1 MNASSHGDARSDDAR
16 YENSGTSGSGAVG
29 TDHES
34 VGAYALGLLT
44 PAECDVFEA
53 HLVGCDRCGEEL
65 EALMGIAEVMPVV
78 AEPSAVSVSSV
89 PAAAK
94 PVAGHDVVGA
104 AAGVSVGAG
113 NGGTARENVE
123 SDTAAGSRASGGSLV
138 SAPSARPNRTRRLFA
153 LAAGFVLLAIGA
165 LGGVVGQEWASD
177 EPSRS
182 PGNATAQGLG
192 PGERVTAVDPTT
204 GLEATAALTTKGWGT
219 NVVLQ
224 LSKLRGPL
232 TCTLVAVKR
241 DGTSETAMT
250 WAVPPKGYGTPEQPN
265 PLLLSGGSSIVRD
278 QLDRFEVRD
287 ADGRVLVTL
296 PA

>member
-1 MNASSHGDARSDDAR
+1 MNSSSHGD
-16 YENSGTSGSGAVG
+16 TI
-29 TDHES
+29 HET

-44 PAECDVFEA
+44 SAECDAFEA
-53 HLVGCDRCGEEL
+53 HLADCDRCGEEL
-65 EALMGIAEVMPVV
+65 EQLMAIAEVMPTVP
-78 AEPSAVSVSSV
+78 EPAAVSVSPVAVSQAPAVVASAERGDV
-89 PAAAK
+89 PSTSDSTSPAVSAK
-94 PVAGHDVVGA
+94 PG
-104 AAGVSVGAG
+104 
-113 NGGTARENVE
+113 
-123 SDTAAGSRASGGSLV
+123 
-138 SAPSARPNRTRRLFA
+138 RTRRLFA
-153 LAAGFVLLAIGA
+153 LAAGFVLLAVGA

-182 PGNATAQGLG
+182 PNTAAQGLG
-192 PGERVTAVDPTT
+192 PGERLVAVDPTT

-241 DGTSETAMT
+241 DGASEVAMT

-265 PLLLSGGSSIVRD
+265 PLLLSGGSSIARD

-287 ADGRVLVTL
+287 ATGRVLVTL